1 MGNVYENICFH
12 PYANTKYLKK
22 KKNKTESEKK
32 NTVDMEETWSENILL
47 GQAFLLFLLSPYFQ
61 KDNEHKMYY
70 GYVVS
75 SPMPFFC

>member
-1 MGNVYENICFH
+1 MQI
-12 PYANTKYLKK
+12 PSILKK
-22 KKNKTESEKK
+22 KQQNWIWKKK

-47 GQAFLLFLLSPYFQ
+47 GQAFSLFLLSPYFQ